1 LLSRIQEADKKI
13 IELHDDDNSEAII
26 PMLKHIY
33 GLSYENQELTIE
45 DNSAAILH
53 LAVFMLGDKYDISSL
68 RAAAA
73 KLFNQILV
81 EESQTVLGDGIIYAI
96 SKLLGPQAPQLADE
110 DLMTSTI
117 EFVFARAATFM
128 KDETF
133 CRLLANGVMFDQ
145 EDAFQFLCTVGE
157 SI

>member
-81 EESQTVLGDGIIYAI
+81 EESQRCLVMESSMPSRSY
-96 SKLLGPQAPQLADE
+96 SVPKLLNLP
-110 DLMTSTI
+110 
-117 EFVFARAATFM
+117 M
-128 KDETF
+128 K
-133 CRLLANGVMFDQ
+133 
-145 EDAFQFLCTVGE
+145 
-157 SI
+157 I